1 MKTLTYPHYTVAP
14 VVETIFID
22 GFQFEICEFNT
33 ESARK
38 EFGVR
43 KSSRFFLMIEG
54 KYFNNDSLEKGASL
68 IGDDIW
74 AAYCNDRQFI
84 NNLILDFE
92 KKLEAIKKWQERA
105 SRIKE
110 GKYNSFLI
118 TVEELKTDLKQR
130 FGVHL
135 K

>member
-1 MKTLTYPHYTVAP
+1 MNTFTHPHYTVAP
-14 VVETIFID
+14 VVETIFIN

-33 ESARK
+33 EYARK
-38 EFGVR
+38 EFCVS

-68 IGDDIW
+68 IGNDIW

-118 TVEELKTDLKQR
+118 TVEELKTDLKSR
-130 FGVHL
+130 YGVQV
-135 K
+135 